1 MPKLSWSV
9 LITRQVPRTLKATQE
24 PWRAPIVTLPAQT
37 GPGALE
43 GEGAS
48 CQSPKGS
55 QLGQPV
61 VVLGT
66 PPQQTS
72 QCRGLKGHMTQDDNA
87 QPG

>member
-9 LITRQVPRTLKATQE
+9 LIAWQAPRTLKATQE
-24 PWRAPIVTLPAQT
+24 PRRASSVTIPAET

-48 CQSPKGS
+48 RQSLKGS

-72 QCRGLKGHMTQDDNA
+72 QLQRPQRTHDSR
-87 QPG
+87 